1 MARRYLNLVLLLSIT
16 GTILSSILLFQHY
29 YPEAELGFVKCGD
42 GIINTCVALS
52 NSPYSKIAGIPIATL
67 GIIFY
72 LLITFM
78 ILVSDYAGDKYHLSV
93 PALVLALISMAIVSN
108 IILGIIMI
116 YTWNICSLCI
126 YTYIVNLAIFIIL
139 IFYFKNSATKDD
151 VIKAVKE
158 FFPAQESDKKAVTA
172 LSLITLFFLSF
183 SVLAGSNIIKVR
195 SGQDPVFDARITGMV
210 NDFYKEKPETIEFPA
225 STLVIGPDIAPVKIY
240 VFSDFLCS
248 ACYKFYLHEKFI
260 LSKYRNRVQIIYYH
274 YPLDSKCNPYMDSS
288 VYENSCLASQAMA
301 GAAADSF
308 FEEYLYV
315 HFSDYRR
322 INKGYSKDKALAILD
337 KAVKQFRIPAE
348 KQNNFK
354 SIISAEKYTDDIY
367 SHIELAEKLKIEATP
382 TIFIAG
388 RKVTGVPPREFL
400 DRIVEIELS
409 EIKN

>member
-78 ILVSDYAGDKYHLSV
+78 VLVSDYAGDKYHLSV
-93 PALVLALISMAIVSN
+93 PALILALISMALVSN

-116 YTWNICSLCI
+116 YTGNICSLCI
-126 YTYIVNLAIFIIL
+126 YTYLVNLGIFIL
-139 IFYFKNSATKDD
+139 LLFYFKNNANKDE

-158 FFPAQESDKKAVTA
+158 FFPAKESDKKAVTA
-172 LSLITLFFLSF
+172 LSLIAIFFLSF
-183 SVLAGSNIIKVR
+183 SILAGSNIIKVR
-195 SGQDPVFDARITGMV
+195 SGQDPSFDARIAGMV
-210 NDFYKEKPETIEFPA
+210 NDFYKEKPETIEFPT
-225 STLVIGPDIAPVKIY
+225 STLVIGPDSAALKIY

-260 LSKYRNRVQIIYYH
+260 LSKYRNRIQIIYYH
-274 YPLDSKCNPYMDSS
+274 YPLDSKCNSYMDSS

-301 GAAADSF
+301 AAASNDF
-308 FEEYLYV
+308 FEEYLYS
-315 HFSDYRR
+315 HFSDYSR
-322 INKGYSKDKALAILD
+322 ISRNYNTEKSISILNSAL
-337 KAVKQFRIPAE
+337 KQFRISGEKKNNFINKINAE
-348 KQNNFK
+348 KF
-354 SIISAEKYTDDIY
+354 EKEIY
-367 SHIELAEKLKIEATP
+367 SHIELAEKHLIEATP

-388 RKVTGVPPREFL
+388 RKITGVPPREFL

-409 EIKN
+409 ELTD